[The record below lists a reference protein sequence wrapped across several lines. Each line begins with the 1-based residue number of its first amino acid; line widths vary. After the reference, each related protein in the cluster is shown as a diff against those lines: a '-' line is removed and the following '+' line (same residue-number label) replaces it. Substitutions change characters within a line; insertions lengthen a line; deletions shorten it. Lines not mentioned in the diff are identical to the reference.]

1 VVAAIKRNDPLLGTW
16 AISEA
21 VLNYRD
27 SSGRTVLHHACKEKR
42 VAFARRLIAANAPLN
57 VLGNGGET
65 ALTLAVGS
73 EDIDLVSAMIAAGA
87 DVNLEGTQDLAMA
100 PLFLAAQRANLGLV
114 RILLQARADPNER
127 GLELHATPLLAAAM
141 HAGSIPILT
150 ALLEAGASLTSTNAK
165 GEGVL
170 EASIIS
176 DDPAVIQFF
185 VDHGAK
191 WLEPYQGYNALV
203 EAAQLGKRESVRK
216 LLALGIYSDDALAA
230 AKDPAIRELLEEKG
244 SVHADSTAGDGKP
257 WLAICADTQNGRARA
272 EAFISKGGNVNYLV
286 TSISLHSWTPL
297 SLALKSSNFEL
308 ARFLLAQGANPN
320 VSVVDLYGELLGH
333 GESDSLGKQGLRD
346 QDVADAARMLLDAG
360 YGPPVPG
367 YVVIAAGNG
376 WSRTVELFLERG
388 VSKDEVIRNLGEI
401 TPQFMPD
408 EKRAQ
413 ILRMLQ

>member
-1 VVAAIKRNDPLLGTW
+1 VVAAIQRNDPLLGTW

-21 VLNYRD
+21 VLGYRD
-27 SSGRTVLHHACKEKR
+27 SNGWTVLHHACKEKR

-57 VLGNGGET
+57 VLGKDGKT

-73 EDIDLVSAMIAAGA
+73 GDIDLVSALIAAGA
-87 DVNLEGTQDLAMA
+87 DVDLEGTQDLAIA
-100 PLFLAAQRANLGLV
+100 PLFLAAQQTNLGLV
-114 RILLQARADPNER
+114 RILLQGRADPNER
-127 GLELHATPLLAAAM
+127 TSDHATPLLAAAM
-141 HAGSIPILT
+141 HAGSIPVLT
-150 ALLEAGASLTSTNAK
+150 ALLEAGASLIATNSK

-170 EASIIS
+170 EASIVS

-216 LLALGIYSDDALAA
+216 LLALGIYSPDALAA
-230 AKDPAIRELLEEKG
+230 ARDPAIRELLEEKG
-244 SVHADSTAGDGKP
+244 SENGDSTAGDAKLWP
-257 WLAICADTQNGRARA
+257 AICADIQNGRAKA
-272 EAFISKGGNVNYLV
+272 EAFLGNGGNVNYV
-286 TSISLHSWTPL
+286 HSTISLHFWTPL
-297 SLALKSSNFEL
+297 SLSLKFSNFEL

-320 VSVVDLYGELLGH
+320 VSRVDLYGELLGH

-346 QDVADAARMLLDAG
+346 QDVADAVRMLLDAG

-376 WSRTVELFLERG
+376 WPRTVELFLERG
-388 VSKDEVIRNLGEI
+388 VSKDEVIRSLGET
-401 TPQFMPD
+401 TPQYMSD
-408 EKRAQ
+408 EKRAR
-413 ILRMLQ
+413 IMRMLQ